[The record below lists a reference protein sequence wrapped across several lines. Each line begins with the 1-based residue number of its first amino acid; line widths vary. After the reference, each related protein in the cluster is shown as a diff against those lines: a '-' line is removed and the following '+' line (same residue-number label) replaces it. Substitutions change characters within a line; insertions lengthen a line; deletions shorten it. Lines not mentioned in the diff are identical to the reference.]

1 MPMQPMDSTSRR
13 SSFRH
18 SVAWLF
24 WLALL
29 VPLAQSVATV
39 HGYSHVRTEASDH
52 RDSDQAP
59 QANHCDLCLTAAAL
73 AGGGLLAGESK
84 LLLAAGPESVPREVA
99 ASVWQGLPT
108 LGYLSRAP
116 PFSAL

>member
-1 MPMQPMDSTSRR
+1 MPIQPMDSNRRR

-18 SVAWLF
+18 RVAWLL

-29 VPLAQSVATV
+29 VPLAQSAAFV
-39 HGYSHVRTEASDH
+39 HGYSHVRTEASDY
-52 RDSDQAP
+52 RDSDPAT
-59 QANHCDLCLTAAAL
+59 QANHCALCLTAAAL
-73 AGGGLLAGESK
+73 AGGAVLAGESR
-84 LLLAAGPESVPREVA
+84 LFFVAGPDVVPREGA
-99 ASVWQGLPT
+99 TSVWQGLAT